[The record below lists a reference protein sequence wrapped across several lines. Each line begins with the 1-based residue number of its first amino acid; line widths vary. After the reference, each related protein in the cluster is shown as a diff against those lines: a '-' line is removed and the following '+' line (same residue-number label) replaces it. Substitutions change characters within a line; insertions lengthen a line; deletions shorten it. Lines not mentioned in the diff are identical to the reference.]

1 MNKIT
6 HPNHD
11 SDIENPQKEPIAIVG
26 MGCRFPGNADTPE
39 AFWEL
44 LRNGVN
50 AVTDIPSSRWDL
62 ERYYDPTP
70 APGKFYVRS
79 AAFLDTNEIEQFDA
93 EFFRMASREA
103 ANLDPQQRLLLEV
116 SWEALENAG
125 IAPTSLAGS
134 QTGVFVGI
142 HWDDYSAERFY
153 MVNPSEI
160 NAYPTLSNL
169 RSLSAGRI
177 AYVLDLHGPTMQI
190 DTACSSALVSVHL
203 ACQSLHDREC
213 NLAIA
218 GGVSL
223 LLSPKLTV
231 GFCQMKVLAKDGRCK
246 TFSDSVD
253 GFVQGEGCG
262 VVILKRL
269 SDAIRDRDPILA
281 TIRSTAINHDG
292 YSLTLTTPAS
302 AAQEAMLRQAVE
314 NAHIEP
320 HQVQFV
326 ETHGTGTPLGDP
338 IEVIALAKVLGKDR
352 QDPLVIG
359 SMKTNMGHLGAA
371 AGVAS
376 LMKVVLSLQHDQI
389 PPNLHFDRPNPRI
402 PWQKLPITVANE
414 LMPWPEHEPKLAGL
428 SAFGMSGTNAH
439 VIVEAAPQLPQVES
453 SGEGI
458 EPLYHLLTLSG
469 KSEKALTD
477 LVHRYLTF
485 LDKTEDSIANICYT
499 AAAGRTHFANRLAIV
514 ANSKANISQQL
525 DAFIKG
531 KQITGTI
538 QGDTYQGT
546 PKIAFLF
553 TGQGSQYV
561 DMGRELYETQP
572 TFRQALQQCD
582 EILRSYLDRPIASI
596 LYPDRPENI
605 IDLTVYTQPAIFA
618 FEYALFQ
625 LWKSWGIVPDVVIG
639 HSVGEY
645 VAACV
650 AGVFSLEDG
659 LKLIATRGQLIQ
671 QLPHEVHGKM
681 VSVMASEDL
690 INLAIAPYGTQVS
703 VAAVNGPQS
712 IVISGHSKAIDAI
725 VAELK
730 TKQIKTHELTVS
742 HAFHSPLMEPVLKP
756 FAEVAAQV
764 TYSVPTIPLI
774 SNITGDRVT
783 DDVATSDYWT
793 RHISQAVRF
802 ADGMNTLQK
811 MGIECFVE
819 IGPKPILLGM
829 GASCLVDEEKRLTW
843 LPSIRPETESSTVVE
858 SLAQLYVRGVNINWK
873 EFFQDQH
880 RRKVVLPTYPFQKER
895 CWVDVRQ
902 ERIARKSSEI
912 CAHPLLQERIYSS
925 VLKQGEVQFE
935 AYLSTDDLPYLA
947 EHRAFG
953 QAIMPASAYFEMVL
967 AAVNQLFGDR
977 PITFEDVAI
986 EKALKLEEPQ
996 TLQLV
1001 LTPDLEGYSWQIFS
1015 LVFINEEPTWTRY
1028 AAGKINVGKERANL
1042 EPNTN
1047 LTALEAHLQEHKDIK
1062 AFYQQVAVRGMVYE
1076 GSFQS
1081 LRRLWRSEG
1090 EALGQVQLAKNLV
1103 NHPYHWHPALL
1114 DGCFQVIL
1122 AAMPADF
1129 AETYLPVGYPHF
1141 TFWQHPSKEI
1151 FSYVKLHGQPGQE
1164 TLKADLQLIGKDGQ
1178 VYAEAIGLQL
1188 KKARLQALQQKQ
1200 PWKDWLVQVAWKE
1213 VKKTAGTASATNKG
1227 DWLILA
1233 DRTGVAET
1241 LADLLKGS
1249 GQRSHL
1255 VYAKT
1260 TDGNSKPEQ
1269 YAINWTD
1276 PTDWQQLLAS
1286 KSYQGVVY
1294 LWSLDENDS
1303 CDSSCEQVL
1312 HLVQSLTSAKTSPRL
1327 WLVTQGAQSA
1337 LKDDTVAFWQTPIW
1351 GLGKTLSL
1359 EHPEFSTTCLDLP
1372 SDRHS
1377 DETVETVKSLLQEL
1391 LAPDLED
1398 QIAYRNGTR
1407 YVARLESFHPTQA
1420 PSIAPVALKLTSYG
1434 TLDNLTL
1441 VPASAPTLAPDEVE
1455 IKVRASGL
1463 NFRDVLRA
1471 LGMMREVEES
1481 LGIAATASDI
1491 LFGFECAGTIERV
1504 GKQSSDFKVGDA
1516 VIAYTSGSLATTVKA
1531 KAKLVV
1537 PKPSEL
1543 SFEEAATIPVTFL
1556 TAYYGLVKCAQ
1567 IGPND
1572 RVLIHNAAGGVGQAA
1587 VQLAK
1592 LKGAEIFATAS
1603 PPKWDFLK
1611 SLGVKHIYSSRNL
1624 DFAEQIMTDT
1634 NGKGVNVILNSLT
1647 GKFIDRSFDVLT
1659 QGGRF
1664 VEIGKLGI
1672 WDEEKLQSQR
1682 PDATYFPFDLG
1693 EMDGAQISSMFLELM
1708 TIFKEGK
1715 LKPLPAKVFPITE
1728 FVNAFRYMQ
1737 QAKHIGKVVLSF
1749 QTPENVRVRP
1759 DSSYLIAGGLGA
1771 LGLKVAEWLV
1781 EQGAKH
1787 LVLTGRSSVKQAAN
1801 EAIRKLEQAGAKV
1814 SVINADISNQEDVQK
1829 ILSECPN
1836 LRGIVHTAG
1845 VLDDGLLKEQTP
1857 TRFKKVMASKVQ
1869 GTWNLHTLTQ
1879 DLFLDFFVCFSS
1891 AASLLG
1897 NAGQSNYAAANAFL
1911 DGLAHYRR
1919 SQGLPSLTINW
1930 GPWGEVG
1937 MAAAFASR
1945 LKAQGWGIIPTEQGL
1960 QALNYLVKNED
1971 CDQVGVL
1978 PMNWSKFLERL
1989 PKITPFYENFQT
2001 TVTPSEERPALV
2013 SQLKAT
2019 LANERRTI
2027 LMDHVRSTIRNVIG
2041 LNASTR
2047 IEPRQS
2053 LFDLGLDSLM
2063 AVELRNYLEKS
2074 VEHSLRSTLLFDY
2087 PTLEALVN
2095 YLLQEVLVLEDM
2107 SVQQTEDQTTSTQVF
2122 EELPEEEA
2130 DILLASKYEELNKLL
2145 GNI

>member
-1 MNKIT
+1 MNKIAY
-6 HPNHD
+6 PNHE
-11 SDIENPQKEPIAIVG
+11 SDFAENSQQEPIAIVG
-26 MGCRFPGNADTPE
+26 MGCRFPGKADTPE

-62 ERYYDPTP
+62 ERYYDPSP

-103 ANLDPQQRLLLEV
+103 ASLDPQQRLLLEV
-116 SWEALENAG
+116 SWEALEHAG

-153 MVNPSEI
+153 MVNPGEI

-177 AYVLDLHGPTMQI
+177 AYVLDLHGPTMQV

-203 ACQSLHDREC
+203 GCQSLQNREC

-269 SDAIRDRDPILA
+269 SDALRDRDPILA
-281 TIRSTAINHDG
+281 TIRGSVINHDG

-302 AAQEAMLRQAVE
+302 AAQEAMLRQALG
-314 NAHIEP
+314 NARIEP
-320 HQVQFV
+320 KQVQFV

-338 IEVIALAKVLGKDR
+338 IEVIALAKVLGQDR

-376 LMKVVLSLQHDQI
+376 LMKVVLSLQHNHI
-389 PPNLHFDRPNPRI
+389 PPNLHFEKPNPRI
-402 PWQKLPITVANE
+402 PWQKLPVTVPTE
-414 LMPWPEHEPKLAGL
+414 LTPWPEHETKLAGV

-439 VIVEAAPQLPQVES
+439 VIVEAAPQLPQ
-453 SGEGI
+453 GELSTGGI
-458 EPLYHLLTLSG
+458 EPLCHLLTLSA
-469 KSEKALTD
+469 KSEKALND

-485 LDKTEDSIANICYT
+485 LDKTEDSLANICYT
-499 AAAGRTHFANRLAIV
+499 AATGRSHFAHRLALI
-514 ANSKANISQQL
+514 ANSKENINEQL
-525 DAFIKG
+525 DAFVKG
-531 KQITGTI
+531 EKIIGTI
-538 QGDTYQGT
+538 QGDAYQGT

-553 TGQGSQYV
+553 TGQGAQYV
-561 DMGRELYETQP
+561 EMGRELYETQP
-572 TFRQALQQCD
+572 AFRQALQQCD
-582 EILRSYLDRPIASI
+582 EILRSYLDRPLLSI
-596 LYPDRPENI
+596 LYPDRPEDI
-605 IDLTVYTQPAIFA
+605 IDLTAYTQPAMFS
-618 FEYALFQ
+618 FEYALAE
-625 LWKSWGIVPDVVIG
+625 LWKSWGIIPDVVMG

-659 LKLIATRGQLIQ
+659 LKLIATRGRLIQ
-671 QLPHEVHGKM
+671 QLPQEAGKM
-681 VSVMASEDL
+681 VSFIASEDL
-690 INLAIAPYGTQVS
+690 IESAIAPYATQVS

-712 IVISGHSKAIDAI
+712 IVISGDSSSIDSI

-756 FAEVAAQV
+756 FAQVAAQV
-764 TYSVPTIPLI
+764 AYSVPKIPLI
-774 SNITGDRVT
+774 SNITGDQIT
-783 DDVATSDYWT
+783 DDVATPEYWV
-793 RHISQAVRF
+793 RHIRQPVRF

-829 GASCLVDEEKRLTW
+829 GVSCLVDEEKRLVW
-843 LPSIRPETESSTVVE
+843 LPSIRPSAESSTITE
-858 SLAQLYVRGVNINWK
+858 SLAQLYVRGVDINWQGLFLDK
-873 EFFQDQH
+873 H

-895 CWVDVRQ
+895 CWVDVRH
-902 ERIARKSSEI
+902 ERVARKSSEI
-912 CAHPLLQERIYSS
+912 SAHPLLQERIYSS

-935 AYLSTDDLPYLA
+935 AYLSTADLPYLA

-967 AAVNQLFGDR
+967 AAGNQLFGNR
-977 PITFEDVAI
+977 SITFEDVVI

-996 TLQLV
+996 TVQLV
-1001 LTPDLEGYSWQIFS
+1001 LIPDQEGYSWQIFS

-1028 AAGKINVGKERANL
+1028 AAGKIRIGKDIPTLERNAD
-1042 EPNTN
+1042 
-1047 LTALEAHLQEHKDIK
+1047 LTTLQAGLQEHKDIK
-1062 AFYQQVAVRGMVYE
+1062 AFYQQVATQEMVYE

-1081 LRRLWRSEG
+1081 VRRLWRSEG
-1090 EALGQVQLAKNLV
+1090 EALGQIQLPKNLL
-1103 NHPYHWHPALL
+1103 NQPYHWHPALL
-1114 DGCFQVIL
+1114 DGCFQVLL
-1122 AAMPADF
+1122 AALPADF
-1129 AETYLPVGYPHF
+1129 SETYLPVAYPHF
-1141 TFWQHPSKEI
+1141 TFWQHPTREV
-1151 FSYVKLHGQPGQE
+1151 FSYVKLHSQPGQE

-1178 VYAEAIGLQL
+1178 IYAEAISLQL
-1188 KKARLQALQQKQ
+1188 KKARSQALQQKD
-1200 PWKDWLVQVAWKE
+1200 PWKDWLYKVVWKE
-1213 VKKTAGTASATNKG
+1213 VKKIAGTSDLTNKG

-1233 DRTGVAET
+1233 DRTGLAET
-1241 LADLLKGS
+1241 LADLLNAS

-1255 VYAKT
+1255 VYAKKA
-1260 TDGNSKPEQ
+1260 DSRCQPEQ
-1269 YAINWTD
+1269 YSVNWTD
-1276 PTDWQQLLAS
+1276 PADWRQLLAS
-1286 KSYQGVVY
+1286 RSYHGVVY
-1294 LWSLDENDS
+1294 LWSLDEHDS
-1303 CDSSCEQVL
+1303 CNSICEQIL
-1312 HLVQSLTSAKTSPRL
+1312 HLVQALTSAKISPQL

-1337 LKDDTVAFWQTPIW
+1337 LKDDVVAVWQAPIW
-1351 GLGKTLSL
+1351 GLGKTISL
-1359 EHPEFSTTCLDLP
+1359 EHPEFLTTCLDLP
-1372 SDRHS
+1372 SGNHPN
-1377 DETVETVKSLLQEL
+1377 EAAKFLLQEL
-1391 LAPDLED
+1391 LTPDAEN
-1398 QIAYRNGTR
+1398 QIAYRNGVR
-1407 YVARLESFHPTQA
+1407 YVARLEPSQSTQTPT
-1420 PSIAPVALKLTSYG
+1420 IAPVALKLTNYG

-1441 VPASAPTLAPDEVE
+1441 VPLASPSLAPDEVE

-1481 LGIAATASDI
+1481 LGIASANDI

-1504 GKQSSDFKVGDA
+1504 GKQVSGFKVGDA
-1516 VIAYTSGSLATTVKA
+1516 VIAYASGSLASVVKA

-1537 PKPSEL
+1537 PKPAEL

-1567 IGPND
+1567 IGPTD

-1587 VQLAK
+1587 LQLAQ
-1592 LKGAEIFATAS
+1592 LKGAEVFATAS

-1611 SLGVKHIYSSRNL
+1611 SLGIKHIYNSRNL
-1624 DFAEQIMTDT
+1624 EFAEQIITAT
-1634 NGKGVNVILNSLT
+1634 NGKGVNVILNSLS
-1647 GKFIDRSFDVLT
+1647 GKFIDKSFDVLA

-1672 WDEEKLQSQR
+1672 WDEQKLQALR
-1682 PDATYFPFDLG
+1682 PDAAYFPFDLG
-1693 EMDGAQISSMFLELM
+1693 EMDGAEIIPSMLLELM
-1708 TIFKEGK
+1708 TMFKEGK

-1749 QTPENVRVRP
+1749 QNPENCSVRQNG
-1759 DSSYLIAGGLGA
+1759 SYLIAGGLGA
-1771 LGLKVAEWLV
+1771 LGLKVAQRLV

-1787 LVLTGRSSVKQAAN
+1787 LVLTGRSGVKQAAN
-1801 EAIRKLEQAGAKV
+1801 EVIKQLEHSGAKV
-1814 SVINADISNQEDVQK
+1814 SVINADISDQEDVKK

-1845 VLDDGLLKEQTP
+1845 VLDDGLLTEQTP
-1857 TRFKKVMASKVQ
+1857 MRFKKVMASKVQ
-1869 GTWNLHTLTQ
+1869 GAWNLHVLTQ
-1879 DLFLDFFVCFSS
+1879 GVPLDFFVCFSS
-1891 AASLLG
+1891 AASLVG

-1911 DGLAHYRR
+1911 DALAHYRR
-1919 SQGLPSLTINW
+1919 SQGLPSLSINW

-1937 MAAAFASR
+1937 MAATLASR
-1945 LKAQGWGIIPTEQGL
+1945 LKAQGWGIIGTEQGL
-1960 QALNYLVKNED
+1960 QALDHLVKNED
-1971 CDQVGVL
+1971 SAQVGVL

-1989 PKITPFYENFQT
+1989 PENRPFFENFQT
-2001 TVTPSEERPALV
+2001 VVKPSEERPALL

-2019 LANERRTI
+2019 LAHERRTI
-2027 LMDHVRSTIRNVIG
+2027 LMEHIRSAIRNVIG

-2074 VEHSLRSTLLFDY
+2074 VECSLRSTLLFDY

-2095 YLLQEVLVLEDM
+2095 YLLQEVLTLADISAE
-2107 SVQQTEDQTTSTQVF
+2107 QTEEDQTTSTQVF

-2130 DILLASKYEELNKLL
+2130 DILLASKYEELSKLL